1 MTEFI
6 AIHGKEGAQAVN
18 CDEGS
23 YQLSHTY
30 GTTAESTTKEE
41 HVFVHYELRGGATT
55 EDYRYFVNVCIE
67 LSSMLN

>member
-1 MTEFI
+1 MKA
-6 AIHGKEGAQAVN
+6 AINSVTH
-18 CDEGS
+18 
-23 YQLSHTY
+23 
-30 GTTAESTTKEE
+30 TTAESITKEE